1 MRLMRVGPALLVAL
15 LVAVCSMVLPGLAA
29 AHEDCAPGQVKD
41 PRAATFADFALGE
54 PATSAVVRA
63 LVVVGQV
70 VTEPDV
76 NPIRQLTPEPVA
88 PRAPPSVH

>member
-1 MRLMRVGPALLVAL
+1 MRAAPALLIALVVAL
-15 LVAVCSMVLPGLAA
+15 CSTVLPGLAA

-41 PRAATFADFALGE
+41 PRVATFADIALGE

-63 LVVVGQV
+63 LVVVGQI

-76 NPIRQLTPEPVA
+76 DPIRQPTPEPVA